1 MKIETTTSKIQH
13 PLVNEPEYLSL
24 PELFVSHGFLTLMSI
39 LWVPTLIIL
48 LMGIKIIKKMK

>member
-48 LMGIKIIKKMK
+48 LVGIKIIKKMK